1 MSQDDISRLMEFG
14 LTSLQSRAYLALL
27 RLGTAGASQV
37 SSATGIVRPEAYRVL
52 RELSVKGL
60 VERNPGLPSTYTARP
75 PKQGVS
81 FLLHSLAKKVSLL
94 EQKKKDLIE
103 CLSSY
108 SSHVEAEPRQRF
120 SVVVG
125 GANVINKVEEMI
137 YVAKKDCVGIMSEHG
152 LRRLN
157 KEWISAA
164 RRRVRVRLIAEIN
177 DSNVANA
184 DSLSRHIEL
193 RRARDVP
200 ICFKIV
206 DKKEMVLGPPVTNEE
221 ASRRTW
227 REDDLWT
234 NNLRFI
240 GGMYALFERLW
251 KTSPR
256 YVSHASRTQTKQ
268 REP

>member
-1 MSQDDISRLMEFG
+1 MEFG
-14 LTSLQSRAYLALL
+14 LTALQSKTYLALL

-37 SSATGIVRPEAYRVL
+37 SSTTGIVRPEAYRVL
-52 RELSVKGL
+52 RELSLKGL

-81 FLLHSLAKKVSLL
+81 FLLHSFAQKVSLL
-94 EQKKKDLIE
+94 EQKKKDLIQ

-108 SSHVEAEPRQRF
+108 TSHVEAEPRQRF
-120 SVVVG
+120 SMVIG
-125 GANVINKVEEMI
+125 GANVISKVEEMI
-137 YVAKKDCVGIMSEHG
+137 CVAKEDSVGIMSKHG

-157 KEWISAA
+157 REWTSAA
-164 RRRVRVRLIAEIN
+164 RRKVRVRLIAEI
-177 DSNVANA
+177 DASNISNA
-184 DSLSRHIEL
+184 DSLSRHVEL
-193 RRARDVP
+193 RRSRDVL

-206 DKKEMVLGPPVTNEE
+206 DKKEMVLGPPVTDEE
-221 ASRRTW
+221 ASKRTW

-256 YVSHASRTQTKQ
+256 YVPSAFGAETKQ
-268 REP
+268 